1 MSSVTSIYVIVAIIG
16 VIIALIL
23 AYFATLQSQG
33 NANSG
38 KRTIKE
44 QYASGTS
51 ASYSPV
57 ENTFIKE
64 IEPIVRSRAQ
74 SEMIGKKISH
84 VFNKELEKG

>member
-1 MSSVTSIYVIVAIIG
+1 MSSVTSIYVIGA
-16 VIIALIL
+16 IIALVL

-33 NANSG
+33 NASVG
-38 KRTIKE
+38 KKAIKE
-44 QYASGTS
+44 QYASGVS

-57 ENTFIKE
+57 ENTLIKE

-84 VFNKELEKG
+84 VFGKELEKE